1 MAILSL
7 YIEVAM
13 SQTTPT
19 SAHITTLMHS
29 LLGESLHVASKHA
42 SALVHMRS
50 SSRGH
55 GVCPVSNVR
64 VFPCALLGCA
74 AGYSA
79 APFTR
84 DSKAVTSVFHFQVHG
99 ATPLTQG
106 SAHTTHLH
114 THTCAHTHTHTY
126 ICTLT
131 YTQTHACATA
141 VAHWSQ
147 PL

>member
-13 SQTTPT
+13 SQTTAT
-19 SAHITTLMHS
+19 SARITTLMHL
-29 LLGESLHVASKHA
+29 LLGESLHVDSKHA

-55 GVCPVSNVR
+55 GICPVSNVR

-74 AGYSA
+74 AGYST

-84 DSKAVTSVFHFQVHG
+84 DSKAVTSVYRFQVHG
-99 ATPLTQG
+99 ATPLIQG
-106 SAHTTHLH
+106 SANTTHLH
-114 THTCAHTHTHTY
+114 THTRVRIHTHTY

-131 YTQTHACATA
+131 YTQTHARATA